1 MIPEALTL
9 SVILLAGG
17 AGAVGGLFRYLV
29 GVVAIHRWGW
39 KGRRATLTVNLVG
52 AGMAGLAFGAWRGG
66 LLSDAAWFVVGVG
79 FLGAF
84 TTYSTWMLEVARLL
98 RDDARGRALGY
109 LFGAMGVGLLL
120 ALLGLLVSG

>member
-17 AGAVGGLFRYLV
+17 AGAVGGLVRYLV

-52 AGMAGLAFGAWRGG
+52 AGVVGLAFGAWRGG